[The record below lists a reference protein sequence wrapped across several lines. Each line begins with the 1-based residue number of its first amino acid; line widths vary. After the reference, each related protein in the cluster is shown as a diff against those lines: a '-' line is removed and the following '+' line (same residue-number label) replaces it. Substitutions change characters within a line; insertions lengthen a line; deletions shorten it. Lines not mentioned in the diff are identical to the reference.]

1 MKYKRAT
8 YQYRNAGDRQKDWDE
23 IYNHKSV
30 VEGLRMQAARF
41 VLLLFLQGDGGGRG
55 RGGGM
60 KRNEEVFSYYMVMKC
75 WTKG

>member
-41 VLLLFLQGDGGGRG
+41 VLLLFLQGDGGGE
-55 RGGGM
+55 GG
-60 KRNEEVFSYYMVMKC
+60 
-75 WTKG
+75 